1 LLKHLHNLKNT
12 KVSIFNF
19 LKISQD
25 PFTPSTFT
33 SGNYFEDVT
42 SPKDL
47 SPNKEKSLSVST
59 SKTTSPI
66 STSPQTTSP
75 TTLVQT
81 KETKKETKE
90 TEEKDEPGFG
100 WKLFEFS
107 TTYILPLTLSY
118 FFVKKF
124 MKLY

>member
-1 LLKHLHNLKNT
+1 
-12 KVSIFNF
+12 
-19 LKISQD
+19 
-25 PFTPSTFT
+25 
-33 SGNYFEDVT
+33 
-42 SPKDL
+42 L

-59 SKTTSPI
+59 SKTTTPT

-81 KETKKETKE
+81 KPKETKETKE